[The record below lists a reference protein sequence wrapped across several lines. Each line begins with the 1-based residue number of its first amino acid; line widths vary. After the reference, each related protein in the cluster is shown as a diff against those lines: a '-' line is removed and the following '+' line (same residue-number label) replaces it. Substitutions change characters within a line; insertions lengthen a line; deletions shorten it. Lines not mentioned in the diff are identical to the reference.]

1 MIVHKKVLKQNFITC
16 NDRIEMKSMRLAV
29 LICLSSAWYIKS
41 VRFLFY
47 FINEKKKLQTSK
59 QKLTGWLSKVSQS
72 QTGGKASKSS
82 STMDTVTLG
91 VLVAVLVVILAALM
105 YAKQV
110 S

>member
-1 MIVHKKVLKQNFITC
+1 MVVKVVT
-16 NDRIEMKSMRLAV
+16 V
-29 LICLSSAWYIKS
+29 VS
-41 VRFLFY
+41 VSQPTWTAEALD
-47 FINEKKKLQTSK
+47 I
-59 QKLTGWLSKVSQS
+59 QS
-72 QTGGKASKSS
+72 QTGAKASKRS